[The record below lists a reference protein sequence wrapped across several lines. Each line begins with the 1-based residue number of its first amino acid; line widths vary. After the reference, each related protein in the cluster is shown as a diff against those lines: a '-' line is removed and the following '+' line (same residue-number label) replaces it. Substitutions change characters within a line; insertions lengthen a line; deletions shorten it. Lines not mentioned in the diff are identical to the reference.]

1 MATLTSTVIDR
12 VLKKFQERGQVDVL
26 TSGMDATQTSLEY
39 QGFLPNWGPGT
50 RIEIGSETMLVTS
63 NDADNKTAI
72 IVRGWLGTTA
82 DTHSSGDPIYINP
95 RFYRSDIMELVND
108 CLGDLFGQH
117 LYAVDAD
124 EFDYNAELIGYE
136 IPTEAVEIL
145 RVDGLKDV
153 AAKYWEPV
161 HDWLEMDNANVAD
174 FSTGRAIMVRSAL
187 PADSSL
193 RVVYS
198 KPFTKVTQESD
209 DLEAVAGLRPYMTD
223 LPFYYAMT
231 RMMAD
236 EERNRSSIDAAESH
250 QRAQDT
256 PPFLALRT
264 AQWYQSRYNDRIL
277 VARAHQAQE
286 TQKSISTAYGS

>member
-26 TSGMDATQTSLEY
+26 TSGMDDSQTSLEY

-63 NDADNKTAI
+63 NDSDNKTAI

-82 DTHSSGDPIYINP
+82 ASHDSGDPIYINP
-95 RFYRSDIMELVND
+95 RFYRSDILDLVND
-108 CLGDLFGQH
+108 CLNDLFGQG
-117 LYAVDAD
+117 LYGVDVD
-124 EFDYNAELIGYE
+124 ETDYNADLIGYE
-136 IPTEAVEIL
+136 IPSEAVEII
-145 RVDGLKDV
+145 RVDALKDTS
-153 AAKYWEPV
+153 AKYWEPV

-187 PADSSL
+187 PPDSSI

-198 KPFTKVTQESD
+198 KPFTLVTSEAD
-209 DLEAVAGLRPYMTD
+209 DLEADAGLRPYMAD

-236 EERNRSSIDAAESH
+236 EERKRSNIDAAESH

-264 AQWYQSRYNDRIL
+264 AQWYQSRYNERIL
-277 VARAHQAQE
+277 IARAHQARE